1 MSLNYERKLKMDK
14 SYIKSDEK
22 ASALGEWVLFVNILG
37 IFFWLVYELYESF
50 NSEPTYRWES
60 SFNVVGLSMGLI
72 FVFLFLFFISKSL
85 LKKHLL

>member
-1 MSLNYERKLKMDK
+1 MDR
-14 SYIKSDEK
+14 SYIKSEEK
-22 ASALGEWVLFVNILG
+22 ASVLGEWILFFNILG
-37 IFFWLVYELYESF
+37 IFFWLVYELYKSF

-85 LKKHLL
+85 VKKHLS

>member
-1 MSLNYERKLKMDK
+1 MDK
-14 SYIKSDEK
+14 SYIKSEERATK
-22 ASALGEWVLFVNILG
+22 IGLWVLFFNILM
-37 IFFWLVYELYESF
+37 IFIWLVYELYESF

-85 LKKHLL
+85 LKKYLL